1 MYSYTYWLATTEGS
15 KLLPSTQSS
24 LELHFLAQLSNF
36 ELLVDTQKK
45 TSKYPPLHQA
55 NSKTSKGTATK
66 VLLYLLFSNYQGPQT
81 SSRNPIL
88 PLAPLFLA

>member
-45 TSKYPPLHQA
+45 HPNILHYTKQTQKPARGLQPKYYYTYCLA
-55 NSKTSKGTATK
+55 TTKGRK
-66 VLLYLLFSNYQGPQT
+66 LLPDT
-81 SSRNPIL
+81 RSSL
-88 PLAPLFLA
+88 